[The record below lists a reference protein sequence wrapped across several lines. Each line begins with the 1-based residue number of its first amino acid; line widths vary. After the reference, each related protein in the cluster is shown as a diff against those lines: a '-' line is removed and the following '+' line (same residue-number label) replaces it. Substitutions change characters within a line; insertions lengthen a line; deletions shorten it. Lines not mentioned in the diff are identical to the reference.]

1 MNSLGQLQTN
11 RYEHYQVMHPA
22 KNVVPLGYT
31 QSLRN
36 ENMKLKCKECGTVRT
51 KKEAYK
57 GKYALASDDNIVVL
71 SNMDNPD

>member
-1 MNSLGQLQTN
+1 MKAHKEKS
-11 RYEHYQVMHPA
+11 
-22 KNVVPLGYT
+22 K
-31 QSLRN
+31 
-36 ENMKLKCKECGTVRT
+36 MKLKCKECGTVRT